1 MSKRLL
7 ILSDTQMP
15 YDDRKALKAVI
26 RAIGEIQPD
35 ELIHIGDLMDNPTPS
50 RWSKGTA
57 GEFAQQVKEDIKQVK
72 ERLLGP
78 IREVYDG
85 PFGIHEGNHDLRPRE
100 YLTKYAPALAEF
112 EETFHFENLLSFSDY
127 NVTLLPAFYEIAPGW
142 VSTHGHLGQI
152 SLSRIA
158 GNTAL
163 GAARKFGKSVVM
175 GHTHRMGVLSES
187 RGYNGKITSQLTG
200 MEVGNLMDMRMAQYL
215 KQGAG
220 NWQQGFGILT
230 VEGSHVKPETVP
242 IVKGKFSVDGHVWEV

>member
-1 MSKRLL
+1 MTKRTLV
-7 ILSDTQMP
+7 ISDCQIP

-26 RAIGEIQPD
+26 RAIGDIQPD
-35 ELIHIGDLMDNPTPS
+35 ELVHIGDLMDNPTPS

-72 ERLLGP
+72 ERFLGP
-78 IREVYDG
+78 VRDVYDG

-112 EETFHFENLLSFSDY
+112 EDTFHFENLLSFDDY
-127 NVTLLPAFYEIAPGW
+127 DVKLLPAFYEIAPGW
-142 VSTHGHLGQI
+142 ISTHGHLGQI

-187 RGYNGKITSQLTG
+187 KGYNGRITSQVTG
-200 MEVGNLMDMRMAQYL
+200 FEVGNLMDMRMAQYL
-215 KQGAG
+215 RSGAG

-230 VEGSHVKPETVP
+230 IAGQHVTPQPVP